1 MSQQPSAPMRRAL
14 ELAALAL
21 GGTSPNPAVG
31 AVIVKDGLTR
41 GEGVY
46 RGPGTPHAEV
56 AALSQ
61 AGDAAR
67 GSTVYV
73 TLEPCSHHGRTPP
86 CTDALTHAGVARVV
100 FSIIDPDPRVT
111 GRGKTLLK
119 EAGIAVEEGDG
130 AAEVTAMLE
139 GYIKHRQTGLPFVI
153 VKFVASLDGRI
164 GAATGD
170 SRWVG
175 GPETLEWAHEGRTRI
190 DAIVQGSSTV
200 IIDDPQLTA
209 RPGGVAAE
217 RQPLRVVL
225 DSAGRTS
232 PEARVLEGPGKTL
245 IATTARS
252 TTDWR
257 QRMRSAGAEVLEFE
271 QDSGGRVSLPP
282 LLGELGARGI
292 VTLLVEGGGVLHG
305 SFFDQ
310 RLVDKVTA
318 VIAPMIIGAKD
329 APAAVAGRG
338 VQFMKDA
345 PRLRD
350 LTLERL
356 GDDILVEGYPV
367 WPD

>member
-1 MSQQPSAPMRRAL
+1 MSQPPSGPMQRAL
-14 ELAALAL
+14 ELAAQAL
-21 GGTSPNPAVG
+21 GSTSPNPVVG
-31 AVIVKDGLTR
+31 AVVVKEGQIR
-41 GEGVY
+41 GEGFY

-61 AGDAAR
+61 AGDVAR

-86 CTDALTHAGVARVV
+86 CTDALIHAGVARVE
-100 FSIIDPDPRVT
+100 FSIIDPDPRVA
-111 GRGKTLLK
+111 GRGKQVLD
-119 EAGIAVEEGDG
+119 EAGIAAEEGDG
-130 AAEVTAMLE
+130 AAEATALLE
-139 GYIKHRQTGLPFVI
+139 GYIKHRRTGLPFVI

-175 GPETLEWAHEGRTRI
+175 GPKTLEWAHEGRSRI
-190 DAIVQGSSTV
+190 DAILQGSSTV
-200 IIDDPQLTA
+200 VIDDPQLTA
-209 RPGGVAAE
+209 RPGGVNAE

-225 DSAGRTS
+225 DSAGRTPS
-232 PEARVLEGPGKTL
+232 EARVIAGAGNTL

-252 TTDWR
+252 SDSWR
-257 QRMRSAGAEVLEFE
+257 RRMEGAGAEVLAFE
-271 QDSGGRVSLPP
+271 QDSDGRVSLPP
-282 LLGELGARGI
+282 LLSELGRRGI

-318 VIAPMIIGAKD
+318 VIAPMIIGARD
-329 APAAVAGRG
+329 APGAVAGRG
-338 VQFMKDA
+338 AQFMKES

-350 LTLERL
+350 VTIERL
-356 GDDILVEGYPV
+356 GDDILVSGYPV
-367 WPD
+367 WPE

>member
-1 MSQQPSAPMRRAL
+1 MRQPPSGPMRRAL
-14 ELAALAL
+14 ELAAQAL
-21 GGTSPNPAVG
+21 GSTSPNPTVG
-31 AVIVKDGLTR
+31 AVVVKEGQIRGDGF
-41 GEGVY
+41 Y

-61 AGDAAR
+61 AGEAAR
-67 GSTVYV
+67 GSTVFV
-73 TLEPCSHHGRTPP
+73 TLEPCSHHGLTPP
-86 CTDALTHAGVARVV
+86 CTDALIHAGVERVV
-100 FSIIDPDPRVT
+100 FSIIDPDARVA
-111 GRGKTLLK
+111 GRGKQLLE

-130 AAEVTAMLE
+130 AAEATALLE
-139 GYIKHRQTGLPFVI
+139 GYIKHRRTGLPFVI

-175 GPETLEWAHEGRTRI
+175 GPKTLEWAHEGRTRI
-190 DAIVQGSSTV
+190 DAILQGSSTV
-200 IIDDPQLTA
+200 VIDDPQLTA

-225 DSAGRTS
+225 DSAGRTPPS
-232 PEARVLEGPGKTL
+232 ARVLEGPGQRL

-252 TTDWR
+252 SADWR
-257 QRMRSAGAEVLEFE
+257 QGLKSAGAEVLAFE
-271 QDSGGRVSLPP
+271 QDSDGRVSLPP
-282 LLGELGARGI
+282 LLSELGGRGI

-318 VIAPMIIGAKD
+318 VIAPMIIGARG
-329 APAAVAGRG
+329 APGAVAGRG
-338 VQFMKDA
+338 AQFMKDA

-350 LTLERL
+350 VTIERL
-356 GDDILVEGYPV
+356 GDDILVSGYPV
-367 WPD
+367 WPE

>member
-1 MSQQPSAPMRRAL
+1 MSQPPSGPMRRAL
-14 ELAALAL
+14 ELAAQAA
-21 GGTSPNPAVG
+21 GSTSPNPAVG
-31 AVIVKDGLTR
+31 AVVVNEGRTR
-41 GEGVY
+41 GEGFY

-56 AALSQ
+56 AALGQ
-61 AGDAAR
+61 AGGAAR

-73 TLEPCSHHGRTPP
+73 TLEPCSHEGRTPP
-86 CTDALTHAGVARVV
+86 CTDALIHAGVAHVV
-100 FSIIDPDPRVT
+100 FSIIDPDARVA
-111 GRGKTLLK
+111 GRGKIILE

-130 AAEVTAMLE
+130 AAEATALLE
-139 GYIKHRQTGLPFVI
+139 GYIKHRRTGLPFVI

-175 GPETLEWAHEGRTRI
+175 GPKTLEWAHAGRTRV
-190 DAIVQGSSTV
+190 DAILQGSSTV
-200 IIDDPQLTA
+200 VIDDPQLTA

-225 DSAGRTS
+225 DSAART
-232 PEARVLEGPGKTL
+232 PPMARVLAGPGKTL
-245 IATTARS
+245 IATTSRS
-252 TTDWR
+252 SADWR
-257 QRMRSAGAEVLEFE
+257 QLMQNAGAEVLEFE
-271 QDSGGRVSLPP
+271 QDNDGHVALLP
-282 LLGELGARGI
+282 LLRELAGRGI

-318 VIAPMIIGAKD
+318 VIAPMIIGARD

-338 VQFMKDA
+338 PQFMKDA

-350 LTLERL
+350 LTVERL
-356 GDDILVEGYPV
+356 GEDILVSGYPV